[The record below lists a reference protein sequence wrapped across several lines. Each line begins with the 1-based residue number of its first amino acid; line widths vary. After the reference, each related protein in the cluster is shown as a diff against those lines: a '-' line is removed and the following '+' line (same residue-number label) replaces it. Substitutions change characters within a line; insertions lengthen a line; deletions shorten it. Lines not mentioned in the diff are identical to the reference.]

1 MSVFDFVTGI
11 SICSVTV
18 PLICC
23 IIRFS
28 TLNREL
34 RVLFIYILISVLVEF
49 TSVVLRTNGIS
60 NIVIQNL
67 YTVIECTLITYIY
80 ILRFDTKNVR
90 LIIKSI
96 YVIFALLALVI
107 FGMVGNINKFDNLV
121 STYESCF
128 FIVLSWAYFYKVIQE
143 KNIAKLN
150 QFYFAWINSAMLI
163 YFSMAFF
170 SFLFNKFSGQ
180 LEMSLYQLVYAPHL
194 ITNISYNILLGIGIW
209 KIK

>member
-1 MSVFDFVTGI
+1 M
-11 SICSVTV
+11 
-18 PLICC
+18 
-23 IIRFS
+23 RFS

-34 RVLFIYILISVLVEF
+34 RVLFLYILISVLVEF
-49 TSVVLRTNGIS
+49 TSVVLRTNRIS

-67 YTVIECTLITYIY
+67 YTLIECTLITYIY
-80 ILRFDTKNVR
+80 ILRFDTKKVR

-96 YVIFALLALVI
+96 YLIFALLALVV
-107 FGMVGNINKFDNLV
+107 FVMAGNINKADNLV

-150 QFYFAWINSAMLI
+150 QFYFAWINSAILI